1 MCSGWVEMLVMSS
14 LVYNITYL
22 AWNITVA
29 RHVPVTIVHDVS
41 VDLLRQRLEGGD
53 VEGGWVNDVDLWER
67 IKDKR

>member
-1 MCSGWVEMLVMSS
+1 MSS

-29 RHVPVTIVHDVS
+29 RHVPVTIVHDVP

-53 VEGGWVNDVDLWER
+53 VEGGRVNDVDLGGN
-67 IKDKR
+67 ILY